1 MFKNVLEILLSL
13 VFVSLNSL
21 YTSST
26 VDVPAT
32 CDLRIQN
39 RNVID
44 ILCNVLKTPFSLEQR
59 HGSDAVQGE
68 ETRHVHN
75 PAALLHCGEKRL
87 S

>member
-13 VFVSLNSL
+13 VFISLNSL

-39 RNVID
+39 KNVTN
-44 ILCNVLKTPFSLEQR
+44 ILCKFKKTHFSLEQR

-75 PAALLHCGEKRL
+75 PAAFLHRGEKRL
-87 S
+87 T